1 MDFKE
6 GKIMKKKDKRHNLK
20 DLIASNPYVD
30 ADVVVKARAE
40 IRKLRKSGFGNKTYD
55 INDRRMCSPLTSK
68 RPEIVEKV
76 PVY

>member
-40 IRKLRKSGFGNKTYD
+40 IRKLRKSGFGNKTYV
-55 INDRRMCSPLTSK
+55 TSTTAECAH
-68 RPEIVEKV
+68 R
-76 PVY
+76 